1 MTSFKSLLSIAA
13 TTVLVAGLAHAGP
26 IQVPIVTLDP
36 TGVGAFPPGAN
47 AQQVCPEGVTQCPNT
62 NFLSPDPNE
71 FTVTMLQDGLF
82 SASITDVQSPGAS
95 GVCNLLQFELFN
107 NGTSLGTG
115 SVGSDLDDIFLTAG
129 SYRIEVAYN
138 YTGGPLTGS
147 ASWAMTMATSVRPGK
162 VPEPGTLALM
172 GLAISGLALARRRKH

>member
-1 MTSFKSLLSIAA
+1 MTSFKSLLSVVAA
-13 TTVLVAGLAHAGP
+13 TVLLVGFAHAGP
-26 IQVPIVTLDP
+26 IQNPVVTLDP
-36 TGVGAFPPGAN
+36 TGVGAFPTGAN
-47 AQQVCPEGVTQCPNT
+47 AQQVCPEGVTLCPNQI
-62 NFLSPDPNE
+62 FVSPDPNE
-71 FTVTMLQDGLF
+71 FIVTMLQDGLF

-95 GVCNLLQFELFN
+95 GVFNLLQFELFD

-129 SYRIEVAYN
+129 NYRIEVAYN

-147 ASWAMTMATSVRPGK
+147 ASWAMTMATSVRPSQ

-172 GLAISGLALARRRKH
+172 GLAVSGLALARRRKH